1 MPGETL
7 QLFLR
12 GLEGRTHTIDI
23 DKNAMISDLFKK
35 IAEYTDMESDD
46 VRVIY
51 GTKDLRV
58 IGPNG
63 QAMSIEDYNIPND
76 GNLTLVCRLRGGS
89 NEEPVLKV
97 YDSDVELT
105 TAPDMFTLDDEED
118 GQRAK
123 MPCGHA
129 ISTTLLVLWVFNA
142 IFNNISVISR

>member
-1 MPGETL
+1 M
-7 QLFLR
+7 FL
-12 GLEGRTHTIDI
+12 
-23 DKNAMISDLFKK
+23 A
-35 IAEYTDMESDD
+35 
-46 VRVIY
+46 
-51 GTKDLRV
+51 KDLRV

-63 QAMSIEDYNIPND
+63 QAMSIEDYNIPNE

-105 TAPDMFTLDDEED
+105 TEPDMFTLDDEED

-142 IFNNISVISR
+142 IFNNSSVISR